1 MVIDHMLHCVAATTT
16 DANDLYNRMLGLVI
30 N

>member
-1 MVIDHMLHCVAATTT
+1 MLHCVAATTT